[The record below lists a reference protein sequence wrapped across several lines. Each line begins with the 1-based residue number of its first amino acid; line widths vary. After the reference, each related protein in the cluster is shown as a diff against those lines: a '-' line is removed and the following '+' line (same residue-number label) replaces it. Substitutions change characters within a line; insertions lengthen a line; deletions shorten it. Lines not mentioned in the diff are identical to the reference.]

1 VNKIDRSAWNPP
13 EMVVPHG
20 AFSHVVGVFGVQK
33 WLFLTDKASVASDGS
48 LVREGMLVAVTA
60 VEAMP

>member
-1 VNKIDRSAWNPP
+1 MNKIDRSAWNPP

-20 AFSHVVGVFGVQK
+20 AFSHVVWVSGVQK

-48 LVREGMLVAVTA
+48 LVREDMLVAVTA
-60 VEAMP
+60 VAAMP

>member
-1 VNKIDRSAWNPP
+1 
-13 EMVVPHG
+13 MVVPHG